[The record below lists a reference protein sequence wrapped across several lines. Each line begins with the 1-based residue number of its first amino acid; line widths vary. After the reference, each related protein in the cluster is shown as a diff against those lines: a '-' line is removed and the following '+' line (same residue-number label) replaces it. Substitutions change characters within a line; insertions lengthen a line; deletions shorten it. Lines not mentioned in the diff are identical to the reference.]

1 MIHKTIISGCL
12 EFGNARNFEYVT
24 KTYAQRAETHYRM
37 DVLFKCEEIFV
48 EETATL
54 NIPRYIGQSTYKSW
68 DNTIKLLEYIA
79 QFAVAGDLSA
89 WMTDNGQVI
98 KQATIEPKSEKVAVQ
113 SYLAGRELVKE
124 KGRENEAI
132 AALSTAI
139 EKYERHALAY
149 ERRGYLNYKLK
160 NYPEALEDYTKCI
173 AINASRPE
181 PFIGR
186 AAVCIMQ
193 NKDGDALVE
202 LERAIKQSIP
212 LQPVHWNARRL
223 KAECHL
229 RREEYKEAATE
240 LKFFTQRAFSAD
252 NPNYEKLRKAWYN
265 YGRALLAL
273 GESVE
278 AHRAFSQAMEAE
290 RFDGDVADAELLLQR
305 GLALRQSGQSGYLRD
320 WKAAADQG
328 LTRAAELLEEVQ

>member
-24 KTYAQRAETHYRM
+24 KTYTQRAETHYRM
-37 DVLFKCEEIFV
+37 DVLFKCEDIFV

-54 NIPRYIGQSTYKSW
+54 NIPRYIGQATYKSW

-89 WMTDNGQVI
+89 WMTENGQVI
-98 KQATIEPKSEKVAVQ
+98 KQAMIEPKSEKVAVQ

-124 KGRENEAI
+124 EGRENEAI

-160 NYPEALEDYTKCI
+160 NYTEALEDYTKCI

-186 AAVCIMQ
+186 AAVRIMQ
-193 NKDGDALVE
+193 GKDGDAIGE
-202 LERAIKQSIP
+202 LEKAIKQSIP
-212 LQPVHWNARRL
+212 LQPIHWNARRL

-240 LKFFTQRAFSAD
+240 LKFFTQRAFAAD
-252 NPNYEKLRKAWYN
+252 NPNFGKLRKAWFN
-265 YGRALLAL
+265 YGKALMAL
-273 GESVE
+273 NEFTE
-278 AHRAFSQAMEAE
+278 AQKAFNSALETPE
-290 RFDGDVADAELLLQR
+290 LKGDVTNAELLLHR
-305 GLALRQSGQSGYLRD
+305 GMALRQGGQSGYLRD

-328 LTRAAELLEEVQ
+328 LARAAELLEEVK